1 MPAFSESRIVL
12 RFAKDNEHTA
22 AAARKQ
28 DVLRKRVMEMSPAID
43 GSLDFMNTAERQSG
57 NSFEI
62 NISLSNFRTGKHY
75 KDLELY
81 YLNLSFADVLKH
93 GPGEAQKK
101 RAVAIELRYMDDSCI
116 ADVSMPLSRHIT
128 ELPALP

>member
-1 MPAFSESRIVL
+1 
-12 RFAKDNEHTA
+12 
-22 AAARKQ
+22 
-28 DVLRKRVMEMSPAID
+28 MSPAID